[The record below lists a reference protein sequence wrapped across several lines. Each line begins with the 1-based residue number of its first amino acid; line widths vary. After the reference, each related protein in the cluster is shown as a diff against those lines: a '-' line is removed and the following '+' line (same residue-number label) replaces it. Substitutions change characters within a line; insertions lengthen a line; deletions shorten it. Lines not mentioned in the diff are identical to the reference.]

1 MGRAI
6 SRTSGVAAA
15 PVPPPLNHF
24 FMAPSPQPTLVQAI
38 GRWTLTALVLNGV
51 IGSGIY
57 GLPDDL
63 ARLAGENA
71 PWVYLAAAAGIGI
84 IMAVFAEVGSQFRDA
99 GGPYLYAHAAF
110 GRFAGLQMAWF
121 LWLVRL
127 TSAAAIANLF
137 VVYLGEFWPVVT
149 QPLPRALLLALI
161 LGVLVFVN
169 VLGVTGATR
178 LSNFFTVVKIGSL
191 AAFIVAGFW
200 FTRDFLPAPVLPS
213 ADRNWLAGLLVLM
226 FAFGGFEAAVIP
238 MAEAK
243 NPRRDIPF
251 ALFVALATVA
261 VIYLLTHVVAMRSVP
276 DLASSARPLAD
287 AARAF
292 VGPVGAALV
301 AVAALISTYGNL
313 TSQVVT
319 GPRLTYALAERGEF
333 PGLLAKV
340 HPRFRTP
347 HWSIILWGVLV
358 LGLAVYG
365 SFIWN
370 AVLSAAARVL
380 SYGLVCAALL
390 RLRQTRP
397 HADAFRLPAGP
408 VWAVAGLVFCAVMAA
423 QMEGAHARIIAM
435 VALMAGAHCLFLRR
449 ANRNS

>member
-1 MGRAI
+1 M
-6 SRTSGVAAA
+6 SA
-15 PVPPPLNHF
+15 P
-24 FMAPSPQPTLVQAI
+24 PSPTLVQAI

-71 PWVYLAAAAGIGI
+71 PWLYVAAAAGIGI
-84 IMAVFAEVGSQFRDA
+84 IMAVFAEVGSQFRAA
-99 GGPYLYAHAAF
+99 GGPYLYARVAF

-137 VVYLGEFWPVVT
+137 VVYVGEFWPAIT
-149 QPLPRALLLALI
+149 QPLPRALLLTLI
-161 LGVLVFVN
+161 LGVLVVVN
-169 VLGVTGATR
+169 ILGVTGAAR

-191 AAFIVAGFW
+191 LLFVGAGFW
-200 FTRDFLPAPVLPS
+200 LTRDWLPAAAPAP
-213 ADRNWLAGLLVLM
+213 AGTEGWLAALLVLM
-226 FAFGGFEAAVIP
+226 FAYGGFEAAVIP
-238 MAEAK
+238 MAEAR

-251 ALFVALATVA
+251 ALFVGLGTIATL
-261 VIYLLTHVVAMRSVP
+261 YLLTHLVAMRAVP
-276 DLASSARPLAD
+276 ELAASARPLAD

-292 VGPVGAALV
+292 AGPAGAALV
-301 AVAALISTYGNL
+301 ALAALISTYGNL

-333 PGLLAKV
+333 PRALAAV

-347 HWSIILWGVLV
+347 HWSILLWGVLV
-358 LGLAVYG
+358 LVLAVYG

-370 AVLSAAARVL
+370 AVLSAAARVF

-390 RLRQTRP
+390 QLRRTQP
-397 HADAFRLPAGP
+397 DAEAFRLPAGP
-408 VWAVAGLVFCAVMAA
+408 LWAAAGLAFCGLMAA
-423 QMEGAHARIIAM
+423 QMEGAHARIIA
-435 VALMAGAHCLFLRR
+435 VIALVAGAHWLWLRR
-449 ANRNS
+449 RAP

>member
-1 MGRAI
+1 MP
-6 SRTSGVAAA
+6 T
-15 PVPPPLNHF
+15 PP
-24 FMAPSPQPTLVQAI
+24 SPTLVQAI

-71 PWVYLAAAAGIGI
+71 PWLYVAAAAGIGV
-84 IMAVFAEVGSQFRDA
+84 IMAVFAEVGSQFRAA
-99 GGPYLYAHAAF
+99 GGPYLYAHVAF

-137 VVYLGEFWPVVT
+137 VVYVGEFWPAIT
-149 QPLPRALLLALI
+149 EPLPRALLLTLMLGAL
-161 LGVLVFVN
+161 VVVN
-169 VLGVTGATR
+169 ILGVTGAAR

-191 AAFIVAGFW
+191 LLFVGAGFW
-200 FTRDFLPAPVLPS
+200 LTRDWLPAAPAAPVG
-213 ADRNWLAGLLVLM
+213 AEGWLAALLVLM
-226 FAFGGFEAAVIP
+226 FAYGGFEAAVIP
-238 MAEAK
+238 MAEAR

-251 ALFVALATVA
+251 ALFAGLGTIATL
-261 VIYLLTHVVAMRSVP
+261 YLLTHLVAMRAVP
-276 DLASSARPLAD
+276 ELATSARPLAD

-292 VGPVGAALV
+292 AGPVGAALV
-301 AVAALISTYGNL
+301 ALAALISTYGNL

-333 PGLLAKV
+333 PRALAAI

-347 HWSIILWGVLV
+347 HWSILLWGVLV
-358 LGLAVYG
+358 LLLAVYG

-370 AVLSAAARVL
+370 AVLSAAARVF

-390 RLRQTRP
+390 RLRHTQP
-397 HADAFRLPAGP
+397 QAEAFRLPAGP
-408 VWAVAGLVFCAVMAA
+408 LWAVAGLAFCALMAA
-423 QMEGAHARIIAM
+423 QMEAAHARIIAVIVL
-435 VALMAGAHCLFLRR
+435 VAGGHWLLLRR
-449 ANRNS
+449 RAA